1 MVARPLLRRDA
12 FVMAREL
19 GLAWPDVEA
28 CTKYDGSPLLKAGG
42 CFMAGLAM
50 HASAEPDT
58 LVVRIDPTTRPD
70 LLDDAPQTYYL
81 TDYYE
86 PHPVVL
92 VRAARIDREALR
104 DLLAMARRTT
114 LRKADRR
121 RGPRPLDERP

>member
-19 GLAWPDVEA
+19 GLAW
-28 CTKYDGSPLLKAGG
+28 
-42 CFMAGLAM
+42 
-50 HASAEPDT
+50 
-58 LVVRIDPTTRPD
+58 TTS
-70 LLDDAPQTYYL
+70 PQTYYL

-86 PHPVVL
+86 PHPVIL

-104 DLLAMARRTT
+104 DLLAMARRATV
-114 LRKADRR
+114 RKADRR